1 MKLRVETLVP
11 RVNVDS
17 NPKPAPES
25 PTSNLEFS
33 YLTFGSKFTSG
44 KSQFDEFERTKL

>member
-1 MKLRVETLVP
+1 MLT
-11 RVNVDS
+11 
-17 NPKPAPES
+17 NPKPAPEI

-44 KSQFDEFERTKL
+44 KSQFDEFERAKLQAGIHIVHSFFSY